1 MFSSTS
7 QSWEHLS
14 VSIYCLWHLTFSC
27 IRVGVVPVCIHMRH
41 SEDKLLFLFFG
52 QNRSSSRATATS
64 LTPDTSRWFE
74 SPLRLRPA
82 NQSGRRESASM
93 REVENLLTSGHFTK
107 HIENRITG
115 ARQLQFDS
123 AKIVALE
130 VFGFYRIESIGLLQV
145 WCKFCD
151 PSPPTVLPTG
161 LATRVHLL
169 IIIHMFSLLTCPV
182 IVHMIDY
189 TRGGTIVR
197 LKTDVCALFPS
208 FISPNRIH

>member
-27 IRVGVVPVCIHMRH
+27 IRVGVVPVCINMRH

-123 AKIVALE
+123 AKISCSGSTE
-130 VFGFYRIESIGLLQV
+130 SSRSDFYRSDVSSATPLPQLFYLQ
-145 WCKFCD
+145 D
-151 PSPPTVLPTG
+151 
-161 LATRVHLL
+161 
-169 IIIHMFSLLTCPV
+169 SLLE
-182 IVHMIDY
+182 
-189 TRGGTIVR
+189 
-197 LKTDVCALFPS
+197 
-208 FISPNRIH
+208 FIFW